1 MAQAKD
7 GYRYLHLMTMNTTS
21 GTFYQIRLAQ
31 KFGRK
36 TIGCGSDKRNATNI
50 AYDVD
55 DEIHRMVNA
64 GDTIELDTL
73 RLMVR
78 EKLEV
83 LKQQKQGIIKVV
95 EKDDLRVLWDKYVDF
110 NTQIGTWSQTTVL
123 TRNATVTSIIDNCP
137 YQRLEQKQEI
147 VGHIFG
153 DKSRT
158 VKTSKERFK
167 TIVSCIDWCSKQGI
181 IPRRWGIEYRDLL
194 NSINIKGHVPDN
206 VTEDGEIDI
215 FKVSEVYRII
225 EALRSGEYCKRG
237 AHQQY
242 WRYTAFLWLTGCRPS
257 EAIALKWGNVD
268 LESNK
273 VIFKEGQ
280 VNASGRI
287 IKQATTKTVAS
298 RQFPIN
304 EELHTLLSLLPGSH
318 KPTEYV
324 FQNRKGGAISQ
335 QAFNRVWKLLLD
347 AMCIRHRVPYQLRH
361 SMISYHA
368 NNDYPLH
375 KLALLVG
382 NSEEVIREHYL
393 KMDIERISLPS
404 IIK

>member
-1 MAQAKD
+1 MVASKD

-21 GTFYQIRLAQ
+21 GIFYQIRLVQ

-50 AYDVD
+50 AYDID

-73 RLMVR
+73 KLMVR
-78 EKLEV
+78 EKLEA

-167 TIVSCIDWCSKQGI
+167 TIVSCVDWCSKQGI

-194 NSINIKGHVPDN
+194 NSINIKGHIPDN

-242 WRYTAFLWLTGCRPS
+242 WSYTAFLWLTGCRPS
-257 EAIALKWGNVD
+257 EAIALKWINVD
-268 LESNK
+268 LESKK

-287 IKQATTKTVAS
+287 IKQATTKTVVS

-304 EELHTLLSLLPGSH
+304 EELHTLLSLLPGNH

-368 NNDYPLH
+368 NNDFPLH
-375 KLALLVG
+375 KLAVLVG

-393 KMDIERISLPS
+393 RLDIERISLPS
-404 IIK
+404 IVK

>member
-1 MAQAKD
+1 MVASKD
-7 GYRYLHLMTMNTTS
+7 GYRYLHVMTMNTTS
-21 GTFYQIRLAQ
+21 GVFYQLRLIQ
-31 KFGRK
+31 KLGRR
-36 TIGCGSDKRNATNI
+36 TIGCGGDKRNATNI

-55 DEIHRMVNA
+55 DMIHRMVVA
-64 GDTIELDTL
+64 GDAVELDTL
-73 RLMVR
+73 KLYVK
-78 EKLEV
+78 EKLEA

-110 NTQIGTWSQTTVL
+110 NTKIGTWSETTVL
-123 TRNATVTSIIDNCP
+123 TRNATVTSIIENCP

-147 VGHIFG
+147 VGYLFG

-167 TIVSCIDWCSKQGI
+167 TIVSAIDWCSKQGI

-194 NSINIKGHVPDN
+194 NSITIKGHVADN
-206 VTEDGEIDI
+206 VDVDGNIDI

-242 WRYTAFLWLTGCRPS
+242 WRYAAFLWLTGCRPS
-257 EAIALKWGNVD
+257 EAIALKWENVD
-268 LESNK
+268 LLGNK
-273 VIFKEGQ
+273 IIFKEGQ
-280 VNASGRI
+280 VNASGKI
-287 IKQATTKTVAS
+287 VKQTKTKTVVS
-298 RQFPIN
+298 RQFPMN
-304 EELHTLLSLLPGSH
+304 EELHALLSSIAGNH
-318 KPTEYV
+318 KPKEYV
-324 FQNRKGGAISQ
+324 FQSRRGTAISQ

-347 AMCIRHRVPYQLRH
+347 AMGLRHRVPYQLRH

-375 KLALLVG
+375 KLSLLVG